1 MDSGRILDNQHQ
13 IYKTDAGFI
22 LEIRVLVTNKV
33 RGDRYWCLVHCK
45 TYKTHEKAERVLAK
59 FKKDHELE

>member
-1 MDSGRILDNQHQ
+1 MDSSRILDNQHQ
-13 IYKTDAGFI
+13 IYKTGAGFM

-33 RGDRYWCLVHCK
+33 RGDCYWSLVHCK
-45 TYKTHEKAERVLAK
+45 TYQTYEKAERVLAK